1 MEDGMKGKSVLL
13 GSVITL
19 ALVCALVLACV
30 GGIVAAPYIQRQ
42 MGAFRINTAA
52 PVSRS
57 NDARPAAPAQ
67 VIAAQVTPAPTPTA
81 VPLPADASTSERT
94 ASDVYRKV
102 SPSVVYIEVTQSGG
116 TSGFQ
121 HPQVP
126 GFPPNAPNQPP
137 SGVQVASGS
146 GFVLDKQGHI
156 VTNDHV
162 VEGADKVQVTFL
174 DGTTVHATIVG
185 QDPSSDLAVIKVD
198 VEASKLQPVELG
210 DSAALVVGQ
219 QVFAIG
225 NPFGQLWTMTSGIVS
240 AVGRTIHSGT
250 SSYSI
255 PEVVQ
260 TDASINP
267 GNSGGPLLDSQGRV
281 IGVNAQ
287 IESQNGSSSGVGFSI
302 PVNIVKRV
310 APVLIKDGKY
320 NYAWLGVTGTSLTLD
335 LNEAMNLSPDQ
346 RGALVIQVASGSP
359 SDSAGVLGSQKQAT
373 IDGSQTQVGG
383 DVIIAVDKQP
393 VTGMDSV
400 IDYLFTSKQ
409 PGDKITL
416 TVLRNGQQKDIVV
429 TLGQRPASPSQ

>member
-1 MEDGMKGKSVLL
+1 MRFRSVLL

-19 ALVCALVLACV
+19 ALVCALVFACV
-30 GGIVAAPYIQRQ
+30 GGIVAAPYVQRQ
-42 MGAFRINTAA
+42 MGAFRTNTAA
-52 PVSRS
+52 PMSRPS
-57 NDARPAAPAQ
+57 NSQPAAPAQ
-67 VIAAQVTPAPTPTA
+67 VVAAPEVTPAPTPTA
-81 VPLPADASTSERT
+81 VPLPADASASERT

-102 SPSVVYIEVTQSGG
+102 SPSVVYIQVTQSGG
-116 TSGFQ
+116 TSNLQ
-121 HPQVP
+121 RPQVP
-126 GFPPNAPNQPP
+126 GFPP

-162 VEGADKVQVTFL
+162 VDGADKVEVTFL
-174 DGTTVHATIVG
+174 DGTTVHATVVG

-198 VEASKLQPVELG
+198 VDASKLQPVELG

-240 AVGRTIHSGT
+240 AVGRTIQSGT

-267 GNSGGPLLDSQGRV
+267 GNSGGPLVDSQGRV

-287 IESQNGSSSGVGFSI
+287 IESQGGSSSGVGFSI

-310 APVLIKDGKY
+310 VPALIKDGKY
-320 NYAWLGVTGTSLTLD
+320 SYSWLGITGTSLTLD

-359 SDSAGVLGSQKQAT
+359 SDKAGVQGSQNQAT
-373 IDGSQTQVGG
+373 IDGSQAPVGG

-416 TVLRNGQQKDIVV
+416 TVLRNGQQQDIVV
-429 TLGQRPASPSQ
+429 TLGQRPANPNP

>member
-1 MEDGMKGKSVLL
+1 MKFRSVLL

-19 ALVCALVLACV
+19 ALVCMLVVGLV
-30 GGIVAAPYIQRQ
+30 GGVIAAPYVQRTA
-42 MGAFRINTAA
+42 GNFRFTSSS
-52 PVSRS
+52 PVSS
-57 NDARPAAPAQ
+57 TESRPALVQ
-67 VIAAQVTPAPTPTA
+67 QPAPKVTLAPTA
-81 VPLPADASTSERT
+81 TPVPLPADASASERV
-94 ASDVYRKV
+94 ASDVYRQV
-102 SPSVVYIEVTQSGG
+102 SPSVVFIKVVQNGSSSSRRSQS
-116 TSGFQ
+116 
-121 HPQVP
+121 P
-126 GFPPNAPNQPP
+126 GIPGLPNQPP

-146 GFVLDKQGHI
+146 GFVLDKAGHI

-162 VEGADKVQVTFL
+162 VEGADQVEVTFL
-174 DGTTVHATIVG
+174 DGTSVHAKVVG

-198 VEASKLQPVELG
+198 VNSSLLQPVELG
-210 DSAALVVGQ
+210 DSSSLVVGE

-240 AVGRTIHSGT
+240 AVGRTIQSGT

-267 GNSGGPLLDSQGRV
+267 GNSGGPLVDSQGRV

-287 IESQNGSSSGVGFSI
+287 IESQGGSSSGVGFAI

-310 APVLIKDGKY
+310 APALIKSGQY
-320 NYAWLGVTGTSLTLD
+320 NYAWLGITGASLTLD

-359 SDSAGVLGSQKQAT
+359 SDNAGVQGGQNQAT
-373 IDGSQTQVGG
+373 INGDQVNVGG
-383 DVIIAVDKQP
+383 DVITAVDGQP
-393 VTGMDSV
+393 VAGMDSV

-416 TVLRNGQQKDIVV
+416 TVLRDGQQKDIVV
-429 TLGQRPASPSQ
+429 TLGQRPKNPSQ

>member
-1 MEDGMKGKSVLL
+1 MKARSVLL

-67 VIAAQVTPAPTPTA
+67 VVAAPQVTPAPTPTA
-81 VPLPADASTSERT
+81 VPLPADASSSERT

-102 SPSVVYIEVTQSGG
+102 GPSVVYIEVTLSGG
-116 TSGFQ
+116 TSDFQ

-126 GFPPNAPNQPP
+126 GFPPDAPNQPP

-174 DGTTVHATIVG
+174 DGTMVRATIVG

-210 DSAALVVGQ
+210 DSSALVVGQ

-250 SSYSI
+250 SGYSI

-346 RGALVIQVASGSP
+346 KGALVIQVASGSP

-409 PGDKITL
+409 PGDKISL
-416 TVLRNGQQKDIVV
+416 TVLRNGEQKDIVV

>member
-1 MEDGMKGKSVLL
+1 MKVKTVLL
-13 GSVITL
+13 GSVIVLAVVL
-19 ALVCALVLACV
+19 ALVLGSV
-30 GGIVAAPYIQRQ
+30 GGIAAAPYIQHQSGTLR
-42 MGAFRINTAA
+42 
-52 PVSRS
+52 VSS
-57 NDARPAAPAQ
+57 SQQQSALAPA
-67 VIAAQVTPAPTPTA
+67 PTA
-81 VPLPADASTSERT
+81 VPLPANASVGERT

-102 SPSVVYIEVTQSGG
+102 SPSVVYIQVVEGSSATPSTQRQSPG
-116 TSGFQ
+116 T
-121 HPQVP
+121 PRT
-126 GFPPNAPNQPP
+126 PNQPP

-162 VEGADKVQVTFL
+162 VEGASQIEVTFL
-174 DGTTVHATIVG
+174 DGTTVHARVVG
-185 QDPSSDLAVIKVD
+185 QDPSSDLAVIQVD
-198 VEASKLQPVELG
+198 VNPLLLQPVDLG
-210 DSAALVVGQ
+210 DSSVLAVGQ

-267 GNSGGPLLDSQGRV
+267 GNSGGPLLDSQGHV

-287 IESQNGSSSGVGFSI
+287 IESQDGSSSGVGFAI

-310 APVLIKDGKY
+310 APALIKDGHY
-320 NYAWLGVTGTSLTLD
+320 NYAWLGVTGTDLTLD
-335 LNEAMNLSPDQ
+335 LKEAMNLATDL
-346 RGALVIQVASGSP
+346 RGALVMDVASGGPADKAGLQGSP
-359 SDSAGVLGSQKQAT
+359 SQAT
-373 IDGSQTQVGG
+373 IDGSQTPIGG
-383 DVIIAVDKQP
+383 DVITAVDKQP
-393 VTGMDSV
+393 VTGMDGV

-416 TVLRNGQQKDIVV
+416 TVLRNGQQQDVTV
-429 TLGQRPASPSQ
+429 TLGQRPANTNP